1 MTENSLTRALT
12 RHWMRF
18 PSGAIMISDRL
29 PELMLLMVAAA
40 WGGSYAIA
48 KQITLQVA
56 VLDFLVLRFGLTTI
70 LLLPSLRLVFTREWR
85 KTLVVGGLLGSTLFA
100 IFLCE
105 TFGVS
110 LTTATNA
117 AFLISLCLVFTPIAE
132 WIFLGVKPAPRVMLA
147 AAACIMGAVLMI
159 PGSLTH
165 PFDNTGDWLILG
177 AAVLRALMIT
187 ITKRLTG
194 WHRIPALALTAMQSA
209 VVCLGSLYA
218 LYAVNGTLDLN
229 IPDDMAFWGRLGFLV
244 FFCTIFAFFAQN
256 YAAARISPSRVAFL
270 MGSEPVFGAIFAA
283 LLMGE
288 TLTGSGWV
296 GALLIIIATTFM
308 LQDNRVNR

>member
-1 MTENSLTRALT
+1 MTENILARALA
-12 RHWMRF
+12 RRWIRF
-18 PSGAIMISDRL
+18 PSIAAMISDRL
-29 PELMLLMVAAA
+29 PELLLLMVAAA
-40 WGGSYAIA
+40 WGSSYAIT
-48 KQITLQVA
+48 KQITMQA
-56 VLDFLVLRFGLTTI
+56 TVLDYLVLRFGLTTI
-70 LLLPSLRLVFTREWR
+70 LLLPSLRLVLTCEWR
-85 KTLVVGGLLGSTLFA
+85 KTLVVGVLLGSTLFA

-132 WIFLGVKPAPRVMLA
+132 WVFLGVRPSSRVILA
-147 AAACIMGAVLMI
+147 AAICIMGAALMI

-165 PFDNTGDWLILG
+165 PFDNKGDWLMLG
-177 AAVLRALMIT
+177 AALLRALMVT
-187 ITKRLTG
+187 LTTRLSG

-209 VVCLGSLYA
+209 VVCLGSLYV
-218 LYAVNGTLDLN
+218 LYAMNGTLDLN
-229 IPDDMAFWGRLGFLV
+229 IPGDMAFWSRLGFLV

-288 TLTGSGWV
+288 ALTGSGWV
-296 GALLIIIATTFM
+296 GALLIIVATTFV
-308 LQDNRVNR
+308 LKRN